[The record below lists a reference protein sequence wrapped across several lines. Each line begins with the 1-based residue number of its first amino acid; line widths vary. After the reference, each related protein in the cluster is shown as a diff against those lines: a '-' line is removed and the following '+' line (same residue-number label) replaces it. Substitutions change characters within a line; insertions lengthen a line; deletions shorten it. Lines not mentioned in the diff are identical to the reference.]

1 MTHVMMR
8 FSKSLHAVLNK
19 GWAVPLILSALLA
32 ALPQASLSATPRINY
47 LLHCSGCH
55 LPGGQGNPPNV
66 PTLHQ
71 ELGRMM
77 GVAAMRTYIVRVPGS
92 AYSSLSDEELAAV
105 ANWILE
111 EFNAET
117 LPADFEPLSTTEVT
131 DARQESLPNPQQYRI
146 QHWRDYGP

>member
-1 MTHVMMR
+1 MVCEEMSRRKFFAARLTKNWAMPLAL
-8 FSKSLHAVLNK
+8 SLLMSVLPDT
-19 GWAVPLILSALLA
+19 AF
-32 ALPQASLSATPRINY
+32 SATPRINY

-66 PTLHQ
+66 PTLLQ

-77 GVAAMRTYIVRVPGS
+77 GVAAMRTYVVRVPGS
-92 AYSSLSDEELAAV
+92 AYSSLSDEELTAV

-117 LPADFEPLSTTEVT
+117 LPVDFVPLSTTEVT
-131 DARQESLPNPQQYRI
+131 RARQESLPDPLRYRI
-146 QHWRDYGP
+146 EHWGDYGQ

>member
-1 MTHVMMR
+1 MARVEMCDYSDFGLIFLR
-8 FSKSLHAVLNK
+8 KRALSLAL
-19 GWAVPLILSALLA
+19 ALLVTVLPEA
-32 ALPQASLSATPRINY
+32 AVSATPRINY

-55 LPGGQGNPPNV
+55 LPGGEGNPPNV

-77 GVAAMRTYIVRVPGS
+77 RVAEMRTYVVRVPGS
-92 AYSSLSDEELAAV
+92 AYSSLSDEELTAV

-117 LPADFEPLSTTEVT
+117 LPADFEPLSTQEVT
-131 DARQESLPNPQQYRI
+131 RARQNSLSNPLQYRI
-146 QHWRDYGP
+146 EHWRNY

>member
-1 MTHVMMR
+1 MACEKMSHNKLFAGVLFKR
-8 FSKSLHAVLNK
+8 GAIPLALSLLMIVLP
-19 GWAVPLILSALLA
+19 GA
-32 ALPQASLSATPRINY
+32 AHSATARINY

-77 GVAAMRTYIVRVPGS
+77 GVAAMRTYLVRVPGS

-111 EFNAET
+111 EFNARHC
-117 LPADFEPLSTTEVT
+117 LPISFLSV
-131 DARQESLPNPQQYRI
+131 LPK
-146 QHWRDYGP
+146 